1 MTLPNILTISRL
13 VFAALI
19 VWLLCQYSLV
29 AYVAAAVL
37 FAGAALTDFYD
48 GHLAKKS
55 GLTSNF
61 GKIMDP
67 IADKVLMLS
76 VFSVL
81 AYTGMVETWMVVLI
95 AVREI
100 GVTASRLR
108 AMSRGQVLAAEK
120 AGKIKTVFQIISIS
134 IVLLFLI
141 AEESPWTAAWFFQIQ
156 PLWQGAINFLMVV
169 TVFLTVGSGAA
180 YFSSLY
186 KSKTLNSK
194 Q

>member
-1 MTLPNILTISRL
+1 MTLPNILTLSRL

-19 VWLLCQYSLV
+19 VWLLCQYSLA

-55 GLTSNF
+55 GLTSDF

-67 IADKVLMLS
+67 IADKVLILS
-76 VFSVL
+76 VFFVL
-81 AYTGMVETWMVVLI
+81 TYTGMVEAWMVLLI

-100 GVTASRLR
+100 CVTASRLR

-134 IVLLFLI
+134 VVLLFLI
-141 AEESPWTAAWFFQIQ
+141 AEESPWTAAWFFQVQ
-156 PLWQGAINFLMVV
+156 SLGQEVINFLMVV

-180 YFSSLY
+180 YF
-186 KSKTLNSK
+186 KNQWTNS
-194 Q
+194 QRS

>member
-1 MTLPNILTISRL
+1 MTLPNILTLSRL

-19 VWLLCQYSLV
+19 VWLLCQYSLA

-55 GLTSNF
+55 GLTSDF

-67 IADKVLMLS
+67 IADKVLILS
-76 VFSVL
+76 IFFVL
-81 AYTGMVETWMVVLI
+81 TYTGMVEAWMVVLI

-100 GVTASRLR
+100 CVTASRLR

-134 IVLLFLI
+134 VVLLFLI
-141 AEESPWTAAWFFQIQ
+141 AEESPWTAAWFFQVQ
-156 PLWQGAINFLMVV
+156 SLGQGVINFLMVV

-180 YFSSLY
+180 YF
-186 KSKTLNSK
+186 KNQWTNS
-194 Q
+194 QRS

>member
-1 MTLPNILTISRL
+1 MTLPNILTLSRL

-19 VWLLCQYSLV
+19 VWLLCQYSLA

-55 GLTSNF
+55 GLTSDF

-67 IADKVLMLS
+67 IADKVLILS
-76 VFSVL
+76 IFFVL
-81 AYTGMVETWMVVLI
+81 TYTGMVEAWMVVLI

-100 GVTASRLR
+100 CVTASRLR

-134 IVLLFLI
+134 VVLLFLI
-141 AEESPWTAAWFFQIQ
+141 AEESPWTAAWFFQVQ
-156 PLWQGAINFLMVV
+156 SLGQGVINFLMVV

-180 YFSSLY
+180 YF
-186 KSKTLNSK
+186 KNQWTNSPRS
-194 Q
+194 

>member
-1 MTLPNILTISRL
+1 MTLPNILTLSRL

-19 VWLLCQYSLV
+19 VGLLCQYSLV

-55 GLTSNF
+55 GLTSDF

-67 IADKVLMLS
+67 IADKVLILS
-76 VFSVL
+76 VFFVL
-81 AYTGMVETWMVVLI
+81 AYTGMVEAWMVVLI

-100 GVTASRLR
+100 CVTASRLR
-108 AMSRGQVLAAEK
+108 AMSQGQVLAAEK

-134 IVLLFLI
+134 VVLLFLI

-156 PLWQGAINFLMVV
+156 PLWQGVINFLMVV

-180 YFSSLY
+180 YFKNQWTRSPRS
-186 KSKTLNSK
+186 
-194 Q
+194 

>member
-1 MTLPNILTISRL
+1 MTLPNILTLSRL

-19 VWLLCQYSLV
+19 VWLLCQYSLA
-29 AYVAAAVL
+29 AYVAAAIL

-55 GLTSNF
+55 GLTSDF

-81 AYTGMVETWMVVLI
+81 AYTGMVDAGMVALI

-100 GVTASRLR
+100 CVTASRLR
-108 AMSRGQVLAAEK
+108 AMAKGQVLAAEK

-134 IVLLFLI
+134 VVLLFLI
-141 AEESPWTAAWFFQIQ
+141 AGESPWSAGWFFQVQ
-156 PLWQGAINFLMVV
+156 SLWQGTINVLMVV
-169 TVFLTVGSGAA
+169 TVVLTVGSGAA
-180 YFSSLY
+180 YF
-186 KSKTLNSK
+186 KNQWTNSPRS
-194 Q
+194 

>member
-1 MTLPNILTISRL
+1 MTLPNVLTLSRL

-19 VWLLCQYSLV
+19 VWLLCQYSLA

-55 GLTSNF
+55 GLTSDF

-67 IADKVLMLS
+67 IADKVLILS
-76 VFSVL
+76 IFFVL
-81 AYTGMVETWMVVLI
+81 TYTGMVEAWMVVLI

-100 GVTASRLR
+100 CVTASRLR

-134 IVLLFLI
+134 VVLLFLI
-141 AEESPWTAAWFFQIQ
+141 AEESPWTAAWFFQVQ
-156 PLWQGAINFLMVV
+156 SLGQGVINFLMVV

-180 YFSSLY
+180 YF
-186 KSKTLNSK
+186 KNQWTNS
-194 Q
+194 QRS